1 MSAPP
6 KCEVRPNFHV
16 SAHILV
22 LDLEIFTLYL
32 KGVIPTNLFVLS
44 ISIQYYSLF
53 LICTPKLLGSF
64 TCLDTAT
71 SSCQVGFFIIIKRH
85 KMIIILFSNH
95 GSLFTHSLPVHAYS
109 PSLHHILYTQIIC

>member
-1 MSAPP
+1 MPPP

-22 LDLEIFTLYL
+22 LDLRIFTLYL
-32 KGVIPTNLFVLS
+32 KGVIFHQTSLCLS

-95 GSLFTHSLPVHAYS
+95 GSLFTHSLPIHAYS